1 MKIKR
6 TYKRLSPEEI
16 REIKAAVKLGADV
29 GDVAK
34 QYNTTPDTVRK
45 YTKDN
50 IPIAKTRRTRNGQ
63 KSMDEIQAE
72 LDCDDDE
79 DNIPDPGVVF
89 MSKGERAEQ
98 ARMGEWYKDKTHWSS
113 IVAEQA
119 QRIQEKTEKL
129 RALRLQK
136 EAEQGRG
143 YGVYSLTS
151 RSEVRF
157 RGINWKTF
165 ARFEIYRV

>member
-79 DNIPDPGVVF
+79 DKIPDPGVVF

-119 QRIQEKTEKL
+119 QTYPRKNREIACFETPE
-129 RALRLQK
+129 
-136 EAEQGRG
+136 
-143 YGVYSLTS
+143 
-151 RSEVRF
+151 RS
-157 RGINWKTF
+157 G
-165 ARFEIYRV
+165 AG

>member
-1 MKIKR
+1 VGHSRHCRHLGISDLPLER
-6 TYKRLSPEEI
+6 TFGQSWVYE
-16 REIKAAVKLGADV
+16 
-29 GDVAK
+29 
-34 QYNTTPDTVRK
+34 YTP
-45 YTKDN
+45 
-50 IPIAKTRRTRNGQ
+50 
-63 KSMDEIQAE
+63 
-72 LDCDDDE
+72 LDWDDDE
-79 DNIPDPGVVF
+79 DDIPDPDVVF

-136 EAEQGRG
+136 EAEQGKG

-157 RGINWKTF
+157 RG
-165 ARFEIYRV
+165 